1 MHFSNIVQKWG
12 IKPML
17 KNKTDFVIAFDIK
30 LTYDWHII
38 YLELTQKDS
47 LRVELFRFKGIVDI
61 VPQIYALFCQI

>member
-61 VPQIYALFCQI
+61 VPQVYALFCPI